1 VARAQRDESKDQ
13 SLSREVR
20 AMTASLAITF
30 AARSQIEAMFR
41 DYHCSGPES
50 IRGRSN

>member
-1 VARAQRDESKDQ
+1 MNRKIKASR
-13 SLSREVR
+13 REVR

-41 DYHCSGPES
+41 RLSL
-50 IRGRSN
+50 